1 MVANLA
7 KRHLLEGCKLDHRS
21 MHWER
26 TRNVSD
32 ATAVTESTSG
42 LKVDRA
48 YQHLKRMI
56 VTLELD
62 PGANIDE
69 RELMNRLDIG
79 RTPLREAVARL
90 VSERLIL
97 HTPRKGAWVS
107 PLSITDLQQMLE
119 ARAALDAVI
128 ARQAAL
134 FMTHDDH
141 AALQAFIDEAAKS
154 PFDLEHNVELI
165 ELDFAFHSRI
175 GKIAG
180 NTYLASF
187 SDQVNSTML
196 RYWHL
201 AGRSDQAL
209 ATWSGRH
216 TELIEA
222 LASGDPDWAEAAA
235 RKHVAHLRDNLRN
248 VLV

>member
-1 MVANLA
+1 MS
-7 KRHLLEGCKLDHRS
+7 ES
-21 MHWER
+21 
-26 TRNVSD
+26 T
-32 ATAVTESTSG
+32 TVTEPTGG

-48 YQHLKRMI
+48 YQQLKRMI

-69 RELMNRLDIG
+69 RELMARLEIG

-119 ARAALDAVI
+119 ARAALDALI
-128 ARQAAL
+128 ARRAA
-134 FMTHDDH
+134 
-141 AALQAFIDEAAKS
+141 AAATEEDRVELQKFVDEALKS
-154 PFDLEHNVELI
+154 PFDLEHNAEIVA
-165 ELDFAFHSRI
+165 LDFALHQRI
-175 GKIAG
+175 ARIAG
-180 NTYLASF
+180 NTYLESF
-187 SDQVNSTML
+187 SNQVNSAML

-201 AGRSDQAL
+201 AGRADQTL
-209 ATWSGRH
+209 ATWSARH
-216 TELIEA
+216 IDLIEA
-222 LASGDPDWAEAAA
+222 ITSGDPDWAEAAA
-235 RKHVAHLRDNLRN
+235 RKHVTQLRDNLRN

>member
-1 MVANLA
+1 
-7 KRHLLEGCKLDHRS
+7 
-21 MHWER
+21 
-26 TRNVSD
+26 
-32 ATAVTESTSG
+32 VTEPASG

-48 YQHLKRMI
+48 YQQLKRMI

-69 RELMNRLDIG
+69 RELMSRLEIG

-119 ARAALDAVI
+119 ARAALDALV
-128 ARQAAL
+128 ARRAATL
-134 FMTHDDH
+134 VN
-141 AALQAFIDEAAKS
+141 DEDRASLRTFLEDAAKS
-154 PFDLEHNVELI
+154 PFDLEHNVELV
-165 ELDFAFHSRI
+165 ELDFALHSRI
-175 GKIAG
+175 AKISG
-180 NTYLASF
+180 NSYLASF
-187 SDQVNSTML
+187 SDQVNSAML

-209 ATWSGRH
+209 VTWSGRH
-216 TELIEA
+216 IDLIEA
-222 LASGDPDWAEAAA
+222 ITSGDPDWAEAAA
-235 RKHVAHLRDNLRN
+235 RKHVSQLRDNLRN

>member
-1 MVANLA
+1 MS
-7 KRHLLEGCKLDHRS
+7 ES
-21 MHWER
+21 
-26 TRNVSD
+26 TP
-32 ATAVTESTSG
+32 VTESTSG

-48 YQHLKRMI
+48 YQRLKRMI
-56 VTLELD
+56 VTLQLE
-62 PGANIDE
+62 PGTNVDE
-69 RELMNRLDIG
+69 RELMSKLEIG

-119 ARAALDAVI
+119 ARAALDAII
-128 ARQAAL
+128 ARRAASL
-134 FMTHDDH
+134 VTDDDRGE
-141 AALQAFIDEAAKS
+141 LQRFIEEASRS
-154 PFDLEHNVELI
+154 PFDLEHNVELV
-165 ELDFAFHSRI
+165 ELDFALHSRI
-175 GKIAG
+175 AKIAG
-180 NTYLASF
+180 NSYLASF

-216 TELIEA
+216 TDLIEA
-222 LASGDPDWAEAAA
+222 ITSGDQDWAEAAA
-235 RKHVAHLRDNLRN
+235 RKHVSQLRDNLRN

>member
-1 MVANLA
+1 MS
-7 KRHLLEGCKLDHRS
+7 ES
-21 MHWER
+21 
-26 TRNVSD
+26 T
-32 ATAVTESTSG
+32 TVTEPTSG

-48 YQHLKRMI
+48 YQQLKRMI

-62 PGANIDE
+62 PGTNIDE
-69 RELMNRLDIG
+69 RELMARLDIG

-119 ARAALDAVI
+119 ARAALDALI
-128 ARQAAL
+128 ARRAATL
-134 FMTHDDH
+134 VTDDDL
-141 AALQAFIDEAAKS
+141 AALQKFIEEASKF
-154 PFDLEHNVELI
+154 PFDLEHNASLVD
-165 ELDFAFHSRI
+165 LDFELHSRI
-175 GKIAG
+175 AKISG

-187 SDQVNSTML
+187 SDQVNSAML

-201 AGRSDQAL
+201 AGRADQAL

-216 TELIEA
+216 ADLIEA
-222 LASGDPDWAEAAA
+222 ITSGDPDWAEAAA
-235 RKHVAHLRDNLRN
+235 RKHVAQLRDNLRN